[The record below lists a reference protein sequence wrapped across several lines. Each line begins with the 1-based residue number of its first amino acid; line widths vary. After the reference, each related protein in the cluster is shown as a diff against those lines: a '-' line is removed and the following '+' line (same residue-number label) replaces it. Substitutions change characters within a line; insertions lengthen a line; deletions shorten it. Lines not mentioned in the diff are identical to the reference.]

1 MERETEKESND
12 GNFDPRIQA
21 SRVDR
26 AFAFFCC
33 ALFLLW
39 TVQIRSAAKFP
50 SSVSIEED
58 SAHTNVSEDEQDAA
72 LSLISSLESEKSKE
86 ANSSASSA
94 KLVLLVDLNSASKAE
109 LTTLPGVGE
118 ELAGRIVER
127 RESVGAF
134 SEVDELLEVK
144 GIGPKKLAAA
154 RPFCTV
160 GKGKEP

>member
-1 MERETEKESND
+1 MERETEKVSND

-21 SRVDR
+21 SRVAR

-33 ALFLLW
+33 VPFLFW
-39 TVQIRSAAKFP
+39 TVQFQNASKF
-50 SSVSIEED
+50 SVSVPTED
-58 SAHTNVSEDEQDAA
+58 SSHTSVSEDEQNAA
-72 LSLISSLESEKSKE
+72 LPLISSPEAEKSEE
-86 ANSSASSA
+86 AKSSAPPA

-118 ELAGRIVER
+118 ELAARIVER
-127 RESVGAF
+127 RENVGAF
-134 SEVDELLEVK
+134 SDVDELLEVK

-154 RPFCTV
+154 RPFCPD